1 MLNAIGATGL
11 FRNILM
17 QAAQSNAILSPVD
30 VTLIRHRRQSE
41 VLPPLGYL
49 LRVKGRE
56 RPSLSIPV
64 SDAAHPC
71 CETFLSGHLMAVKVE
86 HG

>member
-1 MLNAIGATGL
+1 
-11 FRNILM
+11 M

-56 RPSLSIPV
+56 RPSLSIP
-64 SDAAHPC
+64 
-71 CETFLSGHLMAVKVE
+71 
-86 HG
+86 